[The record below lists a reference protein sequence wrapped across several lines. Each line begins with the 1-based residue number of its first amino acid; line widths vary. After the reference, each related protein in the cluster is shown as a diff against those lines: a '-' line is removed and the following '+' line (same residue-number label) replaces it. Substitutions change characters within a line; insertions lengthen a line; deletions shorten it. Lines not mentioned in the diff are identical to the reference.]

1 MIAMASV
8 TRLTLRRQL
17 RAPVQRSY
25 GIVVDVERFP
35 EFMDN
40 VTSVKILSADS
51 GRKVVAWEMMID
63 DAPLDWVE
71 EVRYDAERCRVD
83 FRAIEGVFERFD
95 GRWQVLPDPM
105 GSRVEL
111 DLEYEIGLPE
121 IEDVIGPILK
131 TRLEA
136 NLESMIASLNER
148 ASS

>member
-1 MIAMASV
+1 MALV
-8 TRLTLRRQL
+8 TRLTLCRRL
-17 RAPVQRSY
+17 NVPVEHSY

-51 GRKVVAWEMMID
+51 GTKVVAWEMMID

-71 EVRYDAERCRVD
+71 EVRYDPERFCVD
-83 FRAIEGVFERFD
+83 FRAIDGVFERFD

-111 DLEYEIGLPE
+111 DLQYEIGLPE
-121 IEDVIGPILK
+121 IEDVIGPILR

-136 NLESMIASLNER
+136 NLETMIACLNER
-148 ASS
+148 ASSR

>member
-1 MIAMASV
+1 MASV
-8 TRLTLRRQL
+8 TRLTLCRQL
-17 RAPVQRSY
+17 QAPVQRSY
-25 GIVVDVERFP
+25 GIVVDIERFP

-40 VTSVKILSADS
+40 VTSVKILSSDS
-51 GRKVVAWEMMID
+51 ARKVVAWEMMID

-71 EVRYDAERCRVD
+71 EVRYDAERCCVD

>member
-1 MIAMASV
+1 MSAMASV
-8 TRLTLRRQL
+8 TRLTLCRRL
-17 RAPVQRSY
+17 RATVERSY
-25 GIVVDVERFP
+25 GIVVDIERFP

-40 VTSVKILSADS
+40 VTSVKILSSEAA
-51 GRKVVAWEMMID
+51 RKVVAWEMMID

-71 EVRYDAERCRVD
+71 EVRYDAERCCVD
-83 FRAIEGVFERFD
+83 FRALEGVFERFD

-111 DLEYEIGLPE
+111 NLEYEIGLPE

-131 TRLEA
+131 TRLRA
-136 NLESMIASLNER
+136 NLESMIACLNER